1 MGMTNY
7 QFVEK
12 DASEL
17 CRKYDLPV
25 LSGRL
30 LAASGLPDEKIRELL
45 FDDGRLHTSRAEC
58 VQRMC
63 RRLRQAK
70 ERGEKVFIGGDYD
83 ADGICSTA
91 IMKDVLDRL
100 GIASGYYI
108 PDRFREGYGLNEKT
122 VEMVAERGYSL
133 IVTVD
138 NGVRAHAAIARAHA
152 RGLEIL
158 VTDHHQIEEEVK
170 ADLVVHP
177 DYMEPEFA
185 TLSGAGVALQV
196 SRNLLGDVPFHTALA
211 AVAAIG
217 DVMPL
222 WQETRRIVRQ
232 GLEALR
238 QGEAPALLALLRNRD
253 VVDAEAV
260 GFQIVPRLNSVGRM
274 NDLSNVNTLVP
285 FLLSHDPAVIT
296 AYKTQLETVNEARR
310 TMSAK
315 MAEQAEKLI
324 TDDEAILVLYEE
336 SFHEG
341 LNGLV
346 AGRIAAGFGRPCL
359 VLSRSQD
366 LIKGS
371 GRSIPGFDMFRFFS
385 EGFSELTAFGGHEQ
399 AVGLSFRLADLDLFR
414 DHVREKARGMRIDM
428 KDTVVPVLPVR
439 MTDIS
444 IHEIEALQQLEP
456 LPKEISGFRFALRH
470 PAVVRRFAGPRVTK
484 YIISEDGHDLEAV
497 LFPYRGIS
505 EPEIIGVMIGRL
517 SVNTWKNRKT
527 CQMEIESLEE

>member
-238 QGEAPALLALLRNRD
+238 QGK
-253 VVDAEAV
+253 
-260 GFQIVPRLNSVGRM
+260 PRHCWLCCGTGMWSMPKRSV
-274 NDLSNVNTLVP
+274 
-285 FLLSHDPAVIT
+285 
-296 AYKTQLETVNEARR
+296 
-310 TMSAK
+310 
-315 MAEQAEKLI
+315 
-324 TDDEAILVLYEE
+324 
-336 SFHEG
+336 
-341 LNGLV
+341 
-346 AGRIAAGFGRPCL
+346 
-359 VLSRSQD
+359 SRSSR
-366 LIKGS
+366 G
-371 GRSIPGFDMFRFFS
+371 SIP
-385 EGFSELTAFGGHEQ
+385 
-399 AVGLSFRLADLDLFR
+399 
-414 DHVREKARGMRIDM
+414 
-428 KDTVVPVLPVR
+428 
-439 MTDIS
+439 
-444 IHEIEALQQLEP
+444 
-456 LPKEISGFRFALRH
+456 
-470 PAVVRRFAGPRVTK
+470 
-484 YIISEDGHDLEAV
+484 
-497 LFPYRGIS
+497 
-505 EPEIIGVMIGRL
+505 
-517 SVNTWKNRKT
+517 
-527 CQMEIESLEE
+527 

>member
-1 MGMTNY
+1 MTKY

-12 DASEL
+12 DAAEL

-30 LAASGLPDEKIRELL
+30 LAASGLDDDRIRELL
-45 FDDGRLHTSRAEC
+45 FDDGQLHTSQAACVKQLCQRLLTARA
-58 VQRMC
+58 
-63 RRLRQAK
+63 
-70 ERGEKVFIGGDYD
+70 RGEKVFIGGDYD

-100 GIASGYYI
+100 GIACGYYI
-108 PDRFREGYGLNEKT
+108 PDRFREGYGLNPAT
-122 VEMVAERGYSL
+122 VDMVADKGYTL
-133 IVTVD
+133 IITVD
-138 NGVRAHAAIARAHA
+138 NGVKAHAAIAKAHE

-158 VTDHHQIEEEVK
+158 VTDHHQIDEEVK

-185 TLSGAGVALQV
+185 TLSGAGVALQI
-196 SRNLLGDVPFHTALA
+196 SRNLLGNLPFHTALA

-222 WQETRRIVRQ
+222 WQESRRIVRQ
-232 GLEALR
+232 GLQAMR
-238 QGEAPALLALLRNRD
+238 QGEAPALLSLLRSRD
-253 VVDAEAV
+253 VIDAEAV

-296 AYKTQLETVNEARR
+296 AYKTQLENVNEARR
-310 TMSAK
+310 SMSAK
-315 MAEQAEKLI
+315 MTEQAEKLI
-324 TDDEAILVLYEE
+324 TDDDILILYEE

-346 AGRIAAGFGRPCL
+346 AGRIAADYGRPCL

-371 GRSIPGFDMFRFFS
+371 GRSVPGFDMFGFFA
-385 EGFSELTAFGGHEQ
+385 EGFNELTAFGGHEQ
-399 AVGLSFRLADLDLFR
+399 AVGLSFRQEDLELFR
-414 DHVREKARGMRIDM
+414 THVREKAKGIRVEM

-439 MTDIS
+439 MSDIS
-444 IHEIEALQQLEP
+444 LAEIEALQQLEP
-456 LPKEISGFRFALRH
+456 LPKELSGFRYGLRY
-470 PAVVRRFAGPRVTK
+470 PVITRRFAGPKVTK
-484 YIISEDGHDLEAV
+484 YIISSDGHELEAV
-497 LFPYRGIS
+497 LFPYRGIR
-505 EPEIIGVMIGRL
+505 EPETISTLIGRL
-517 SVNTWKNRKT
+517 SVNTWKNRRT